1 MYKNKCEIKK
11 RKRKVSRLLFYIN
24 QNIVQQKQQSS
35 YFRNLQ

>member
-11 RKRKVSRLLFYIN
+11 RKRKVSRLLFFN